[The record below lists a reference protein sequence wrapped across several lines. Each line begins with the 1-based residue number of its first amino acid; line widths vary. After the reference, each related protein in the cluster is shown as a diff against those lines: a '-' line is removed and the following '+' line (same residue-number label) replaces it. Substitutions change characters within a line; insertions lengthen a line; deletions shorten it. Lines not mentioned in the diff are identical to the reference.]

1 MGSIRLVDFRQGDQ
15 ALDLQF
21 EGIPILAVEAR
32 ACFTTGGGVSRNPS
46 SIDATDRG
54 SDSSHVHLRLPG
66 LNEEPD
72 AAEYVVLLTMT
83 TNGRTYDLE
92 LVRQGETF
100 LWNAYG
106 FERSGGYCILGH
118 HDVDVGEPA
127 VSAVSHPRL
136 VAPMS
141 ARVGRALRAAQRDD
155 VDAVIRPLI
164 DAHPELALARRAIV
178 WLETQSLATG
188 PSHASRTVRR
198 AYSLAPF
205 GSRLWM
211 LRRGLHRVQ
220 CSGFR
225 DLFVELL
232 AGQGAQVRAVDANS
246 ALPPFKDLV
255 GYGHSLGEVFL
266 ASTGSWAIV
275 DPWMAGLV
283 VLDDQGCPKGVD
295 AVRSG
300 EALIARH
307 LVPKLERRLSPDG
320 RSNARSVTF
329 LPSDIDLTR
338 PLLNRGCRQPG
349 YRDYF
354 RSVRLS
360 PVVVQR
366 RSGRHCS
373 TADRRG
379 RS

>member
-1 MGSIRLVDFRQGDQ
+1 M
-15 ALDLQF
+15 
-21 EGIPILAVEAR
+21 
-32 ACFTTGGGVSRNPS
+32 TGGEWQQELSS
-46 SIDATDRG
+46 SIDATDGG
-54 SDSSHVHLRLPG
+54 SGRSHVHLRLPG

-72 AAEYVVLLTMT
+72 AAEYVVLLTVAT
-83 TNGRTYDLE
+83 DRRTYDLE

-118 HDVDVGEPA
+118 HDMDVGEPA
-127 VSAVSHPRL
+127 GITVSHPRF

-141 ARVGRALRAAQRDD
+141 ARVGRALRAAQRDE
-155 VDAVIRPLI
+155 VDAVIRSLI
-164 DAHPELALARRAIV
+164 DNHSELALARRAIV
-178 WLETQSLATG
+178 WLETQNLATG
-188 PSHASRTVRR
+188 PSHASRAAHG
-198 AYSLAPF
+198 AYSFAPF
-205 GSRLWM
+205 GTRLWM

-232 AGQGAQVRAVDANS
+232 AGLGAEVRAVDAN
-246 ALPPFKDLV
+246 AAVPPFKGLV
-255 GYGHSLGEVFL
+255 GYGHSLAEVFL

-275 DPWMAGLV
+275 DPWMAGLL

-300 EALIARH
+300 DALIARH
-307 LVPKLERRLSPDG
+307 LVPTLKRRLSPG
-320 RSNARSVTF
+320 RRSNARSVTF
-329 LPSDIDLTR
+329 RPSDIDLSM
-338 PLLNRGCRQPG
+338 PLFNRGCRQPG

-354 RSVRLS
+354 RSVRPS

-366 RSGRHCS
+366 RLGRHCS
-373 TADRRG
+373 SVDRRG